1 MQGKLRTWLRYAVR
15 WLATW
20 PHGRRSAV
28 ILALFFWAAGLVATR
43 IDGLAVM
50 DLPYGPVLADGVLT
64 MPAGEVI
71 ASVPPAVIAPAT
83 PPPVIA
89 QGPPPPL
96 PLPRPVQDTDEPS
109 AAPIEQAVE
118 ETGPVTPTLVIATE
132 GDYPPFNFVD
142 ATGALRGLEI
152 DLVYAVCAE
161 LKIAC
166 EFVSRRWDDL
176 LPGLSNNDY
185 QVVAASMRI
194 PRQPPDGVVFSRPY
208 FGSAAAYAAREGDVA
223 ARLRGPIGVE
233 ADTRMAAYLASRNDN
248 LTIQTYPDA
257 ISTYQA
263 LVDDQVAAVF
273 DDAVRLNRWLND
285 PSAACCV
292 MSGQPVFSTE
302 FFGPGVGFA
311 LRENDGELLG
321 EVNQALDQ
329 LAKEGRIAELSD
341 RYLPFALN

>member
-1 MQGKLRTWLRYAVR
+1 MQGKLRTWLRYAAR

-28 ILALFFWAAGLVATR
+28 ILALLFWTAGLVATR

-64 MPAGEVI
+64 VPAGEVI
-71 ASVPPAVIAPAT
+71 TSK

-89 QGPPPPL
+89 LGPPPPL
-96 PLPRPVQDTDEPS
+96 PRPRPAQDTDEP
-109 AAPIEQAVE
+109 AADPIDQAAE
-118 ETGPVTPTLVIATE
+118 ETAQVTPPLVIATE

-166 EFVSRRWDDL
+166 KIVSRRWDEL

-185 QVVAASMRI
+185 QVVAASLRI
-194 PRQPPDGVVFSRPY
+194 PGQPPEGIVFSHPY
-208 FGSAAAYAAREGDVA
+208 FGSATAYAAREGDVA
-223 ARLRGPIGVE
+223 ARIRGPIGVE

-248 LTIQTYPDA
+248 VTIQTYPDA

-263 LVDDQVAAVF
+263 LLDNQVAAVF

-292 MSGQPVFSTE
+292 MAGQPVFSPE

-311 LRENDGELLG
+311 LREDNGELLSK
-321 EVNQALDQ
+321 VNQALDQ
-329 LAKEGRIAELSD
+329 LAREGRIAELSD

>member
-1 MQGKLRTWLRYAVR
+1 MQGKLQAWLRYAGR

-28 ILALFFWAAGLVATR
+28 ILALLFWAAGLVATR
-43 IDGLAVM
+43 LDGLAVM

-64 MPAGEVI
+64 VPAGDVI
-71 ASVPPAVIAPAT
+71 ALESPPDIALAAPPSVINL
-83 PPPVIA
+83 
-89 QGPPPPL
+89 GPPPPL
-96 PLPRPVQDTDEPS
+96 PLPRPGRDTDEPVADPMEP
-109 AAPIEQAVE
+109 AAEDPAQDS
-118 ETGPVTPTLVIATE
+118 PTLVIATE

-161 LKIAC
+161 LKITC
-166 EFVSRRWDDL
+166 EIVSRRWDEL

-185 QVVAASMRI
+185 QVVAASLRI
-194 PRQPPDGVVFSRPY
+194 PRQPPDGIVFSHPY
-208 FGSAAAYAAREGDVA
+208 FGTAAAYATQEGDVA
-223 ARLRGPIGVE
+223 ARIRGPIGVE
-233 ADTRMAAYLASRNDN
+233 AGTRMAAYLASRNDN
-248 LTIQTYPDA
+248 VTIQTYPDA

-263 LVDDQVAAVF
+263 LLDDQVAAVF

-292 MSGQPVFSTE
+292 MSGQPVFSPE
-302 FFGPGVGFA
+302 FFGPGIGFA
-311 LRENDGELLG
+311 LREDNGELLDRF
-321 EVNQALDQ
+321 NQALDR
-329 LAKEGRIAELSD
+329 LAQEGRIAELSD

>member
-1 MQGKLRTWLRYAVR
+1 MQGKLRTWLRYAGR
-15 WLATW
+15 WLTTW
-20 PHGRRSAV
+20 PHGRRSAA

-64 MPAGEVI
+64 MPAGEVV
-71 ASVPPAVIAPAT
+71 ASVPPPVIAPAT

-96 PLPRPVQDTDEPS
+96 PLPRPVLDTDEPS
-109 AAPIEQAVE
+109 APPIEQADE
-118 ETGPVTPTLVIATE
+118 ETGQTTPTLVIATE

-166 EFVSRRWDDL
+166 EIVSRRWDEL

-194 PRQPPDGVVFSRPY
+194 PSQPADGVVFSRPY

-233 ADTRMAAYLASRNDN
+233 ANTRMAAYLASRNDN
-248 LTIQTYPDA
+248 VTIQTYPDA

-311 LRENDGELLG
+311 LREDSGDLLSK
-321 EVNQALDQ
+321 VNQALDQ
-329 LAKEGRIAELSD
+329 LAEEGRIAELSD

>member
-1 MQGKLRTWLRYAVR
+1 MQGKLQTWLRHAGR
-15 WLATW
+15 WLVTW

-28 ILALFFWAAGLVATR
+28 ILALLFWAAGLVATR

-50 DLPYGPVLADGVLT
+50 NLPYGPVLADGVLT

-71 ASVPPAVIAPAT
+71 ALE

-89 QGPPPPL
+89 LGEPPPVIALGPPPPL
-96 PLPRPVQDTDEPS
+96 PLPRPRRDTDEP
-109 AAPIEQAVE
+109 AADPLADAAE
-118 ETGPVTPTLVIATE
+118 ELAPVMPTLVIATE

-161 LKIAC
+161 LKLAC
-166 EFVSRRWDDL
+166 EIVARRWDEL

-185 QVVAASMRI
+185 HVVAASLRI
-194 PRQPPDGVVFSRPY
+194 PKQPPEGIVFSHPY
-208 FGSAAAYAAREGDVA
+208 FGSATAFATHEGDVA
-223 ARLRGPIGVE
+223 ARIRGPIGVE

-248 LTIQTYPDA
+248 ATIQTYPDA

-263 LVDDQVAAVF
+263 LLDDQVAAVF

-292 MSGQPVFSTE
+292 MAGQPVFSPE

-311 LRENDGELLG
+311 LREEDGELLG
-321 EVNQALDQ
+321 RFNKALDQ
-329 LAKEGRIAELSD
+329 LAREGRIAELSD